1 MAKNVTLKNTKQEI
15 YDALNASLEREK
27 ELRERNF
34 SPAVEA
40 KEKEDMA
47 IVESA
52 EKSVKENLFSE
63 ELSKKFSDLE
73 AAIEIKSAE
82 LQEMYGIEKELQ
94 NITVAVNA
102 GKELSAKIEL
112 EKAAKK
118 AELAELTETLQKEYK
133 KKEKELS
140 DNHAIYSADLK
151 KKREREV
158 EEYEYNLKRSRDK
171 ENDEWEDVKAEREA
185 DIQAREYKAQ
195 AMFEEAEAKVAYIAE
210 LEEKVNSIPELIEKA
225 KAEGA
230 EAASKEDAREYGYK
244 KTMAE
249 KEFGYEK
256 QRLEDKVESLSA
268 ELSKVLSANVALEEK
283 LDNAYAQIR
292 ELATK
297 TVEST
302 GGVKILG
309 NANND
314 TRK

>member
-47 IVESA
+47 IIESA

-63 ELSKKFSDLE
+63 ELSKKFADLE

-94 NITVAVNA
+94 NITVVVNA

-118 AELAELTETLQKEYK
+118 AELAELTETLQKEYE

-140 DNHAIYSADLK
+140 DSYAVYSADLK
-151 KKREREV
+151 KKREREI

-171 ENDEWEDVKAEREA
+171 ENDEWEDVKIEREA
-185 DIQAREYKAQ
+185 DIQARESKAQ
-195 AMFEEAEAKVAYIAE
+195 AMFEEAEAEVAYIAE

-268 ELSKVLSANVALEEK
+268 ELAKTLSANVALEEK

>member
-15 YDALNASLEREK
+15 YDALTASLEREK
-27 ELRERNF
+27 ELKKRNF
-34 SPAVEA
+34 NPAVEA

-63 ELSKKFSDLE
+63 ELSKKFADLE

-112 EKAAKK
+112 EKTAKK
-118 AELAELTETLQKEYK
+118 AELAELTESLQKEYEK
-133 KKEKELS
+133 KTKELS
-140 DNHAIYSADLK
+140 DSHDVYCADLVK
-151 KKREREV
+151 QRKREI
-158 EEYEYNLKRSRDK
+158 EEYEYNLKRSREK

-185 DIQAREYKAQ
+185 DIQARESKAQ

>member
-15 YDALNASLEREK
+15 YDALTASLEREK
-27 ELRERNF
+27 ELKERNF
-34 SPAVEA
+34 NPAVEA

-63 ELSKKFSDLE
+63 ELSKKFADLE

-94 NITVAVNA
+94 NITVAINA

-112 EKAAKK
+112 EKTAKK
-118 AELAELTETLQKEYK
+118 AELAELTESLQKEYEK
-133 KKEKELS
+133 KTKELS
-140 DNHAIYSADLK
+140 DSHDVYCADLVK
-151 KKREREV
+151 QRKREI
-158 EEYEYNLKRSRDK
+158 EEYEYNLKRSREK

-185 DIQAREYKAQ
+185 DIQARESKAQ
-195 AMFEEAEAKVAYIAE
+195 AMFEEAETKVAYIAE

>member
-15 YDALNASLEREK
+15 YDALTASLEREK
-27 ELRERNF
+27 ELKERNF
-34 SPAVEA
+34 NPAVEA

-63 ELSKKFSDLE
+63 ELSKKFADLE

-112 EKAAKK
+112 EKTAKK
-118 AELAELTETLQKEYK
+118 AELAELTESLQKEYK
-133 KKEKELS
+133 KKTKELS
-140 DNHAIYSADLK
+140 DSHDVYCADLVK
-151 KKREREV
+151 QRKREI
-158 EEYEYNLKRSRDK
+158 EEYEYNLKRSREK

-185 DIQAREYKAQ
+185 DIQAREFKAQ
-195 AMFEEAEAKVAYIAE
+195 AMFEEAETKVAYIAE

>member
-15 YDALNASLEREK
+15 YDALTASLEREK
-27 ELRERNF
+27 ELKERNF
-34 SPAVEA
+34 NPAVEA

-63 ELSKKFSDLE
+63 ELSKKFADLE

-112 EKAAKK
+112 EKTAKK
-118 AELAELTETLQKEYK
+118 AELAELTESLQKEYEK
-133 KKEKELS
+133 KTKELS
-140 DNHAIYSADLK
+140 DSHDVYCADLVK
-151 KKREREV
+151 QRKREI
-158 EEYEYNLKRSRDK
+158 EEYEYNLKRSREK

-185 DIQAREYKAQ
+185 DIQARESKAQ
-195 AMFEEAEAKVAYIAE
+195 AMFEEAETKVAYIAE

>member
-1 MAKNVTLKNTKQEI
+1 MTKNVTLKNTKQEI
-15 YDALNASLEREK
+15 YDALTASLEREK
-27 ELRERNF
+27 ELKERNF

-63 ELSKKFSDLE
+63 ELSKKFADLE

-94 NITVAVNA
+94 NITVTVNA
-102 GKELSAKIEL
+102 GKELSEKIEL
-112 EKAAKK
+112 EKETRK
-118 AELAELTETLQKEYK
+118 AELKELTESLTKDYEK
-133 KKEKELS
+133 KKSELS
-140 DNHAIYSADLK
+140 ESYAVLKSDLAK
-151 KKREREV
+151 QREREI

-171 ENDEWEDVKAEREA
+171 ENDEWEDIKAEREA
-185 DIQAREYKAQ
+185 DIQARESKAQ
-195 AMFEEAEAKVAYIAE
+195 EMFEEAEAKVGYIAE
-210 LEEKVNSIPELIEKA
+210 LEEKVNAIPELIEKA

-230 EAASKEDAREYGYK
+230 ESASKEAAREYGYK

-249 KEFGYEK
+249 KEHGYEK

-268 ELSKVLSANVALEEK
+268 ELTKALSANVALEEK

>member
-1 MAKNVTLKNTKQEI
+1 MSKNVTLKNTKQEI

-118 AELAELTETLQKEYK
+118 AELAELTETLQKEYE

-140 DNHAIYSADLK
+140 DNYAIYSADLK

-158 EEYEYNLKRSRDK
+158 EEYEYNLKRSREK
-171 ENDEWEDVKAEREA
+171 ENDEWEDIKAEREA
-185 DIQAREYKAQ
+185 DIQAREFKAQ

-225 KAEGA
+225 KVEGA